1 MRASG
6 LVADVALLAWILATP
21 LSGGLTEERHIE
33 YVGLACINQTCLGF
47 AQLWRDE
54 VSLNSVGVDS
64 VVDLREVAADIPAE
78 SLTLSFF
85 EPLKLL
91 DEVQLELNRD
101 PRGKFVSDIRVGVRA
116 AVTTSFRLNTNGPRT
131 LNPLLGRQCETVET
145 SLLSNPVEFDGIK
158 PLVIDLL
165 PDTEELNGIAV
176 PQPVPDEVVAA
187 SVVRPM
193 PGTL

>member
-1 MRASG
+1 M
-6 LVADVALLAWILATP
+6 
-21 LSGGLTEERHIE
+21 
-33 YVGLACINQTCLGF
+33 
-47 AQLWRDE
+47 
-54 VSLNSVGVDS
+54 SLNSVGVDS